1 MTLTKLD
8 SKGYSPRTIIID
20 NYDSYTFNLLQLLNN
35 TENVIV
41 IRNDQFSWT
50 EFEQNILPHFD
61 NIIISPGPG
70 SPENSSD
77 FGICSKILKLNN
89 IPILGVCLGHQGI
102 GYAFGGKIK
111 NAERIMHGRSS
122 LIYHDGGDGDISL
135 FSGIPNPFWAVRYHS
150 LVVDNENLPSEL
162 IVSACHSLE
171 KSSKIMGLKHIKE
184 PIYGV
189 QFHPEAWFSICT
201 EYGYKIIK
209 NFNEITKKYHGK
221 KQGLTF
227 SRPKLP
233 YNISALSVIP
243 SNFFIFNPITRINN
257 NKPKY
262 YLVMKQ
268 FHENKWLD
276 PYLVF
281 KEIQQDSQNGFS
293 FMGSTPNF
301 SNTFSVSY
309 STLEKDLKIHCT
321 NGKIIS
327 KKLEENQTFWD
338 WMSNATR
345 LINQNIGITKIL
357 KNNGLLYDILK
368 LKKKE
373 HLIIPFDFRLG
384 MVGYFGYEMKCESM
398 PGYVKVVPNGVGP
411 NNKCPDS
418 AFIFSTY
425 AIVFDHLKKRLW
437 SIGLIKNDDGNSLID
452 YNELEEDYEL
462 CLTTQFHT
470 KLPNKLK
477 NIDDILE
484 LYYYIRSNNPA
495 PYSAFIYFNNL
506 SLSILSSSPEKFLE
520 IDDKGVIEMKPIKG
534 TVAKANKC
542 FCEKKTNETK
552 DQYYD
557 NKCDNEE
564 CCKIKRK
571 EEDLRRIYMLKR
583 NVKERAENLMIVDLI
598 RNDLSQICIPNTVKV
613 PYLMKVESYKSVHQL
628 VTTVKGN
635 LNRNIDYVNVIKNCF
650 PPGSMT
656 GAPKLRSVQLLEKLE
671 NYTPRGVYSGCL
683 GYISLNEP
691 NNPNNCGGGA
701 HFSVVIRTV
710 IICDEKDISV
720 GAGGAIINLSNP
732 ETEWQEVLL
741 KSQSVIPR

>member
-111 NAERIMHGRSS
+111 NAEKIMHGRSS

-162 IVSACHSLE
+162 IVSAWCFDENNLQKDHSFNQYSPPPSPSSSHSLE

-411 NNKCPDS
+411 NNKYQYLNTIEK
-418 AFIFSTY
+418 A
-425 AIVFDHLKKRLW
+425 K
-437 SIGLIKNDDGNSLID
+437 SLI
-452 YNELEEDYEL
+452 YEGQSYEL

-542 FCEKKTNETK
+542 FCEKKKTNETK

-710 IICDEKDISV
+710 IIYDEKDISV
-720 GAGGAIINLSNP
+720 GAGGAIIDLSNP